1 MTVLALD
8 DSALLTVWERTE
20 ALARPW
26 RELALLAAACQEPP
40 ERLARLPIGERD
52 RLLLDLRVGMFGER
66 FDCETA
72 CPCCGA
78 RLELSFDAA
87 DLRVLPSPVDAPD
100 LALRDHGCT
109 VRFRAPDS
117 VDIAACL
124 ELPTEAVQVL
134 IDRCT
139 QVTDSNGEL
148 LDFTALPAVARDIV
162 AARLAELDPRAD
174 VLLQLSCP
182 ECAQLWAGCFDPAAF
197 LLCEIARYVERV
209 VDEVHLIA
217 HAYGWSE
224 AAILSMESARRQRY
238 LARVLQ

>member
-8 DSALLTVWERTE
+8 DGALLTVWERTE

-26 RELALLAAACQEPP
+26 RELALLAAACHEPP

-72 CPCCGA
+72 CPSCGA
-78 RLELSFDAA
+78 RLELSLDSS
-87 DLRVLPSPVDAPD
+87 DLRVAPSPLDPPD
-100 LALRDHGCT
+100 LALPDHGCT

-117 VDIAACL
+117 EDIAACL
-124 ELPTEAVQVL
+124 ARPADAVQVL
-134 IDRCT
+134 LERCT
-139 QVTDSNGEL
+139 VVTGSNGEV
-148 LDFTALPAVARDIV
+148 LDFAALPAVARDLM
-162 AARLAELDPRAD
+162 AARLAELDPQAD
-174 VLLQLSCP
+174 VVLQLSCP
-182 ECAQLWAGCFDPAAF
+182 ECAQLWSGGYDPAAF

-224 AAILSMESARRQRY
+224 AAILSMESSRRQRY